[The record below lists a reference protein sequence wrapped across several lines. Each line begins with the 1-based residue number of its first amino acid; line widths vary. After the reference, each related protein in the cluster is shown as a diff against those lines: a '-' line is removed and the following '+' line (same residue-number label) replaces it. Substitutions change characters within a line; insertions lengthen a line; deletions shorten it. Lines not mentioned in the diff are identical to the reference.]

1 MKVLSGAVL
10 FFVLIGSNL
19 QAFDRVAKDRTSKD
33 RSSKDR
39 TNKDQSD
46 KDQAGKEKAQP
57 DNWSISGFRDVAGER
72 EVEKKFM
79 AVPDPALAEE
89 HLRILTQAP
98 HIAASPE
105 DKATAE
111 YVAKK
116 FREAGFDTEIVEYKV
131 WINYPAEI
139 SVDMTEPAGVEMH
152 GPSREHVDGDPYQD
166 DPRVVTPY
174 NGMSPSGDVE
184 AEVVYANYGSP
195 DDFDKLKQMNV
206 DVRGKIVIVRYGS
219 NFRGVKVF
227 VAQERGAAAV
237 IIYSDPKDD
246 GYYRGDAYPK
256 GPWRPPSGVQRGSVG
271 YMFEFPG
278 DPTTP
283 GVASTSSLPDSKRIS
298 PAASEQLPKIPVT
311 PLSYADASPIL
322 EHLGGPQSPREWQG
336 ALPFTYHVGPGPAKV
351 KMHLKQDYQFR
362 TIWDVIG
369 KIHGSSSPEEWVV
382 AGNHRDAWV
391 YGAVD
396 PNSGTAA
403 MLETAHGLGELLKSG
418 WKPKRTIVIGSWD
431 AEEEGLIG
439 STEWGED
446 HAQELG
452 NAAAYFNMDVAVSG
466 KKFGASGV
474 PTLKEFIREIAKAVP
489 SPQGGSVYEAWKT
502 TSEPSAES
510 GHPQETATFRA
521 PPNAAQ
527 NDVPVGDL
535 GSGSD
540 YTVFLQHLGVPSTD
554 ISSSGDYGVY
564 HSAFDD
570 FAWFKKFGDPD
581 FLYEQQMARIYGLEM
596 LRMSSAD
603 VLPYDYENYGK
614 EILVYLESAKYKSK
628 DRFGDKSPDF
638 SASVEGARRL
648 QEAGA
653 KMLQKQ
659 RKMPAG
665 SDRIINVKLKDAE
678 RALLIP
684 EGLPNRPWFH
694 HAIYAP
700 GQYTGYAAVVI
711 PGVNEAIDLGD
722 LRRTEQ
728 QIATLAL
735 ALNRAALVLEQYR

>member
-1 MKVLSGAVL
+1 MRFLSGAVL

-19 QAFDRVAKDRTSKD
+19 QAFDHPGREK
-33 RSSKDR
+33 
-39 TNKDQSD
+39 
-46 KDQAGKEKAQP
+46 GKEQP
-57 DNWSISGFRDVAGER
+57 DNWSISGFRDAAGER
-72 EVEKKFM
+72 EVEEKFM
-79 AVPDPALAEE
+79 AVPDPKLAEE

-98 HIAASPE
+98 HIAGSPE

-116 FREAGFDTEIVEYKV
+116 FREAGLDTEIVEYKV
-131 WINYPAEI
+131 WLNYPAEI
-139 SVDMTEPAGVEMH
+139 RVDMTAPPGVEMH
-152 GPSREHVDGDPYQD
+152 GPRREHVDVDPFQGDPYQD

-174 NGMSPSGDVE
+174 NGMSPSGDAE
-184 AEVVYANYGSP
+184 AEVVYANYGTP
-195 DDFDKLKQMNV
+195 ADFDKLKQMNV
-206 DVRGKIVIVRYGS
+206 DVRGKIVIVRYGE
-219 NFRGVKVF
+219 NFRGVKAF
-227 VAQERGAAAV
+227 VAQERGAAGV

-256 GPWRPPSGVQRGSVG
+256 GPWRPASGVQRGSVG
-271 YMFEFPG
+271 FMFQFAG

-283 GVASTSSLPDSKRIS
+283 GVASTPTLPDSKRVS
-298 PAASEQLPKIPVT
+298 PAESEQLPKIPVT
-311 PLSYADASPIL
+311 PLSCADASPIL
-322 EHLGGPQSPREWQG
+322 EHLGGPTSPREWQG

-369 KIHGSSSPEEWVV
+369 KVRGTSSPDEWVV

-403 MLETAHGLGELLKSG
+403 MLEAVHGLGELLKSG

-489 SPQGGSVYEAWKT
+489 SPQGGTVYDAWKKA
-502 TSEPSAES
+502 SEPTAENNR
-510 GHPQETATFRA
+510 PQETSTFR
-521 PPNAAQ
+521 PPPVAMQ

-564 HSAFDD
+564 HSVFDN

-581 FLYEQQMARIYGLEM
+581 FLYEQQMARIYGLEV

-614 EILVYLESAKYKSK
+614 EILVYLDAAKNKGK
-628 DRFGDKSPDF
+628 ERFGDKVPDF
-638 SASVEGARRL
+638 SAALEGARHL
-648 QEAGA
+648 QEVGA

-659 RKMPAG
+659 RKMPAAP
-665 SDRIINVKLKDAE
+665 DRMNVKLREAE

-711 PGVNEAIDLGD
+711 PGVNEAIDRGD

-728 QIATLAL
+728 QIAALAA
-735 ALNRAALVLEQYR
+735 ALNRAVLVLEQYR

>member
-1 MKVLSGAVL
+1 MTFLSGAVL
-10 FFVLIGSNL
+10 FFVLVGSNL
-19 QAFDRVAKDRTSKD
+19 QAFDRAAKD
-33 RSSKDR
+33 
-39 TNKDQSD
+39 
-46 KDQAGKEKAQP
+46 KEQP
-57 DNWSISGFRDVAGER
+57 ESWVVSGFRDVAAEL
-72 EVEKKFM
+72 EVEKKFI
-79 AVPDPALAEE
+79 AAPDPKLAEE

-98 HIAASPE
+98 HVAGSPE

-116 FREAGFDTEIVEYKV
+116 FREAGLDTEIVEYRV
-131 WINYPAEI
+131 WLNYPTEI
-139 SVDMTEPAGVEMH
+139 HVDMTAPDGVEMH
-152 GPSREHVDGDPYQD
+152 GPRREHVDDDPFQD
-166 DPRVVTPY
+166 DPRVINAY
-174 NGMSPSGDVE
+174 NGMSPSGDAE
-184 AEVVYANYGSP
+184 ADVVYANYGSP
-195 DDFDKLKQMNV
+195 ADFDKLKQMNI
-206 DVRGKIVIVRYGS
+206 DVRGKIVIVRYGE
-219 NFRGVKVF
+219 NFRGVKAF
-227 VAQERGAAAV
+227 VAQERGAAGV

-256 GPWRPPSGVQRGSVG
+256 GPWRPASGVQRGSVG
-271 YMFEFPG
+271 FMFQFAG

-283 GVASTSSLPDSKRIS
+283 GVASIPALPDSKRVS
-298 PAASEQLPKIPVT
+298 PADSEQLPKIPVT

-322 EHLGGPQSPREWQG
+322 EHLGGPASPREWQG

-351 KMHLKQDYQFR
+351 TMHLKQDYQYR

-369 KIHGSSSPEEWVV
+369 KVKGTSAPDEWVV

-403 MLETAHGLGELLKSG
+403 MLESVHGLGELLKSG

-446 HAQELG
+446 HAQELAS
-452 NAAAYFNMDVAVSG
+452 AAAYFNMDVAVAG

-489 SPQGGSVYEAWKT
+489 SPAGGTVYDEWKK
-502 TSEPSAES
+502 TSQPSADGVHENS
-510 GHPQETATFRA
+510 TLRPPPAA
-521 PPNAAQ
+521 PHS
-527 NDVPVGDL
+527 DVPVGDL

-554 ISSSGDYGVY
+554 VSSSGDYGVY
-564 HSAFDD
+564 HSVFDN

-581 FLYEQQMARIYGLEM
+581 FRYEQQMARVYGLEVV
-596 LRMSSAD
+596 RMSSAD

-614 EILVYLESAKYKSK
+614 EILVYLDSAKSKSK
-628 DRFGDKSPDF
+628 ERFGDKAPDF
-638 SASVEGARRL
+638 SAAVEGARHL

-653 KMLQKQ
+653 KILQKQ
-659 RKMPAG
+659 HKIPAAP
-665 SDRIINVKLKDAE
+665 DRLNAKLREAE

-684 EGLPNRPWFH
+684 EGLPNRPWYH

-711 PGVNEAIDLGD
+711 PGVNEAIDRGD
-722 LRRTEQ
+722 LRRTGQ
-728 QIATLAL
+728 QIAALAA
-735 ALNRAALVLEQYR
+735 ALNRSALVLEQYR